1 MKKGISL
8 IVLVI
13 TIIVM
18 IILAATVIVSLNN
31 TSIIDKANQAVN
43 DTNAQQ
49 IQNMAMVAWA
59 DAYMAKRTDP
69 SINIEDEVIKAL
81 EDKKID
87 TSKYDIQITD
97 QGVNV
102 NVPANT
108 LGAFVKSA
116 KDYGKTVNYTTTV
129 NGKVISDWKVL
140 YKQEVDG
147 EEYVYLIKSEGLTAG
162 AVPTVVA
169 NLSTTKV
176 GTTTIKVG
184 GTNKAFSS
192 VTWVNYTGGACNI
205 NTKRWKAEYN
215 NGDYSAIAAPREL
228 LMEEYWSEFANTDL
242 YKDGSGVSYVV
253 GAIGAP
259 TAEMIVASWNEKR
272 EATKDYTTYKNSY
285 VLISESGYIPYIV
298 STNTNVVVN
307 KTQSVDLTFNDSLYV
322 WMEDGAEL
330 LATPSNRTGVW
341 YLWDG
346 RLMCSGGSV
355 ATIRPVVCI
364 KATIPASKGTTT
376 DIAI

>member
-13 TIIVM
+13 TIVVM
-18 IILAATVIVSLNN
+18 IILAATVIISLNN

-49 IQNMAMVAWA
+49 IQNLVMVAWA

-87 TSKYDIQITD
+87 TSKYDIKVTE

-116 KDYGKTVNYTTTV
+116 KDYGKSVNYTTTV
-129 NGKVISDWKVL
+129 NGKEISDWKVL
-140 YKQEVDG
+140 YKQEVDD
-147 EEYVYLIKSEGLTAG
+147 EEYVYLIKSEGLAPGTA
-162 AVPTVVA
+162 PTTVA

-176 GTTTIKVG
+176 GTTTIKAG
-184 GTNKAFSS
+184 GTSRAFAS
-192 VTWVNYTGGACNI
+192 VTWVNYTGGTCNI
-205 NTKRWKAEYN
+205 NVKRWKAEYN

-228 LMEEYWSEFANTDL
+228 LMEEYWSEFANSEL
-242 YKDGSGVSYVV
+242 YKDENGESYIV

-259 TAEMIVASWNEKR
+259 TAEMIIASWNEKR
-272 EATKDYTTYKNSY
+272 EATKDYATYVNSF
-285 VLISESGYIPYIV
+285 VLIRESGYIPYVI
-298 STNTNVVVN
+298 STNTNVVAN
-307 KTQSVDLTFNDSLYV
+307 KSQSVELTFNDSLYV

-355 ATIRPVVCI
+355 STIRPVVCI
-364 KATIPASKGTTT
+364 KATIPASKGTIT

>member
-18 IILAATVIVSLNN
+18 IILAATVIISLNN

-49 IQNMAMVAWA
+49 IQNLAMVAWA

-87 TSKYDIQITD
+87 TSKYDIQVTD

-108 LGAFVKSA
+108 LGAFIKSA

-129 NGKVISDWKVL
+129 NGKEISDWKVL

-147 EEYVYLIKSEGLTAG
+147 EEYVYLITSEGLCSG

-169 NLSTTKV
+169 ELKNTKI

-184 GTNKAFSS
+184 GANKVFSS

-215 NGDYSAIAAPREL
+215 SGDYSELSAAREL
-228 LMEEYWSEFANTDL
+228 LMEEYWSEFANSEL
-242 YKDGSGVSYVV
+242 YKDENGETYIV

-272 EATKDYTTYKNSY
+272 EATKDYATYVNSF
-285 VLISESGYIPYIV
+285 VLIRESEYMPYIV

-307 KTQSVDLTFNDSLYV
+307 KTQSVELTFNDSLYV
-322 WMEDGAEL
+322 WLEDGAEL

-341 YLWDG
+341 YLYDG

-355 ATIRPVVCI
+355 STIRPVVCI